1 MLKFLNILIITPP
14 LKILVSMVTIEEY
27 IEKEKEV
34 QIIIVLFFQILNKA
48 CQDTAVAT
56 KNLKEN
62 LNTFAGFVL

>member
-1 MLKFLNILIITPP
+1 MLIITPP
-14 LKILVSMVTIEEY
+14 LKILVSMVTKEEY

-34 QIIIVLFFQILNKA
+34 QIIIVLFFFQILNKA
-48 CQDTAVAT
+48 CQDTAVAI